1 MFLVSVDSKKLSF
14 PVSPLLATLIS
25 KSISVDSERLRE
37 TGRWGCKNGN
47 CSGRKKLEAIL
58 VER

>member
-1 MFLVSVDSKKLSF
+1 MFFVSVDSKKLSLS
-14 PVSPLLATLIS
+14 VSPLLATLMS
-25 KSISVDSERLRE
+25 ESISVDSERLRE
-37 TGRWGCKNGN
+37 TGRWDCKNGK